1 MKICS
6 DYAIQMR
13 NISKIFGKYKA
24 LDNINLDIKKGSIHA
39 LLGENGAGKSTL
51 MSILYGLYQKDSGK
65 IFVNGKE
72 LDIKNPQTAIENGI
86 GMVHQHFKLIENFT
100 VAQNI
105 MLGCEISKH
114 FGFLDMRKVK
124 SEINKLS
131 LKYGLNVD
139 PDAKIEDISVG
150 MQQRV
155 EILKT
160 LFRGAEILILD
171 EPTAVLTPNEVS
183 ELMKTFKILVK
194 NGKTIIIITHKLKEI
209 KESSQFCTI
218 IRKGK
223 YIDTLEVS
231 ACEESELAHKMV
243 GRNVNLTLSK
253 SPADFKETI
262 FEINDLVVKNEK
274 NNNINII
281 NKLNLKIRKGE
292 ILGLA
297 GVDGN
302 GQKELVE
309 AITGLIKTHSG
320 TIKIN
325 GVEIQ
330 NTKPKTVIKNKI
342 SIIHE
347 DRQKRGLILDFSVAE
362 NAILEKYNEKP
373 FSKKGILNEY
383 YINKFTDGLV
393 DEYKISPQNCYKT
406 PIKKLSGGN
415 QQKLIIAREIAN
427 KPDLLIAVQPTRGLD
442 VGAIEYVHKTLIKE
456 RDNGKAILLIS
467 LDLDEIMD
475 LSDTISVIYNGEI
488 LETFIQNEADEK
500 TLGLLMAGGKKNAE
514 NNKNS

>member
-1 MKICS
+1 M
-6 DYAIQMR
+6 
-13 NISKIFGKYKA
+13 
-24 LDNINLDIKKGSIHA
+24 
-39 LLGENGAGKSTL
+39 
-51 MSILYGLYQKDSGK
+51 
-65 IFVNGKE
+65 
-72 LDIKNPQTAIENGI
+72 
-86 GMVHQHFKLIENFT
+86 
-100 VAQNI
+100 
-105 MLGCEISKH
+105 
-114 FGFLDMRKVK
+114 
-124 SEINKLS
+124 
-131 LKYGLNVD
+131 
-139 PDAKIEDISVG
+139 
-150 MQQRV
+150 
-155 EILKT
+155 
-160 LFRGAEILILD
+160 
-171 EPTAVLTPNEVS
+171 
-183 ELMKTFKILVK
+183 
-194 NGKTIIIITHKLKEI
+194 
-209 KESSQFCTI
+209 
-218 IRKGK
+218 
-223 YIDTLEVS
+223 
-231 ACEESELAHKMV
+231 
-243 GRNVNLTLSK
+243 
-253 SPADFKETI
+253 
-262 FEINDLVVKNEK
+262 
-274 NNNINII
+274 
-281 NKLNLKIRKGE
+281 
-292 ILGLA
+292 
-297 GVDGN
+297 
-302 GQKELVE
+302 E

-456 RDNGKAILLIS
+456 RDTGKAILLIS

-475 LSDTISVIYNGEI
+475 LSDTISVIYSGEI